1 MKVADFTVDEL
12 QALIRKVVHEELQDI
27 IADPDKGLELT
38 GEIQARL
45 QSSLGSSDRIPVRGS
60 QKQAES
66 RLTYRVQFTPQRLR
80 TFPSLIPRLPDA
92 SPKKVQWF
100 VSGKHRFYA

>member
-1 MKVADFTVDEL
+1 MKVADLTVDEL

-45 QSSLGSSDRIPVRGS
+45 RSSLGSCDRIPFEEV
-60 QKQAES
+60 KS
-66 RLTYRVQFTPQRLR
+66 RLNL
-80 TFPSLIPRLPDA
+80 A
-92 SPKKVQWF
+92 
-100 VSGKHRFYA
+100 

>member
-1 MKVADFTVDEL
+1 MKVADLTVDEL

-45 QSSLGSSDRIPVRGS
+45 QSSLGSSDRIP
-60 QKQAES
+60 
-66 RLTYRVQFTPQRLR
+66 F
-80 TFPSLIPRLPDA
+80 
-92 SPKKVQWF
+92 
-100 VSGKHRFYA
+100 

>member
-1 MKVADFTVDEL
+1 MKVADLTVDEL

-45 QSSLGSSDRIPVRGS
+45 RSSLASSDRIPFEEV
-60 QKQAES
+60 KN
-66 RLTYRVQFTPQRLR
+66 RLNL
-80 TFPSLIPRLPDA
+80 A
-92 SPKKVQWF
+92 
-100 VSGKHRFYA
+100 